1 MKFHTRAAFAAAL
14 CLGAMSSF
22 AQTTEPS
29 TGASPSTPPTH
40 PSERSGPTTA
50 PSTGSMNQGS
60 SDAPMGDKS
69 MGGSKAEAMQACK
82 NHTGTQ
88 ARDDCMKKAETD
100 HHGRGADG
108 SMRGEGS
115 TTGGSTKPASPDSSS
130 GSMK

>member
-22 AQTTEPS
+22 ARTAEPS

-60 SDAPMGDKS
+60 SEAPMGDKS
-69 MGGSKAEAMQACK
+69 MGGSKAEALQACK
-82 NHTGTQ
+82 NHTGAQ
-88 ARDDCMKKAETD
+88 ARDDCMKKAEAD
-100 HHGRGADG
+100 HGRGADG

-115 TTGGSTKPASPDSSS
+115 SMKPANPDSSS